1 MIKKSLAVVTTVVGL
16 LGLTI
21 AAAPSQAATPSPY
34 PVTVSNY
41 GASMTFTKSPTRII
55 SLSPTATEILFA
67 INAGSKVVAVDN
79 QSNFPAS
86 APKTA
91 LSGYTPNLE
100 SIINYKPDLVVV
112 SYDPGDLVSSLRS
125 AGVTVLVQDAA
136 NSLSDSYD
144 QILQLGAIT
153 GRVVSAKALVTNMKK
168 KISAALTSIPSRA
181 RGLTFYHEL
190 DDTYYSVTSSTFIG
204 QLYAMAGLVNI
215 ADTASGAEWGYPQLS
230 SEYIIARNPSMI
242 FLADAGCCRQSRAT
256 VKSRPG
262 FGQLAAVK
270 RNHVYILNDDISSR
284 WGPRT
289 AALLEAIAWSVKNF
303 IRTNH

>member
-1 MIKKSLAVVTTVVGL
+1 M
-16 LGLTI
+16 
-21 AAAPSQAATPSPY
+21 
-34 PVTVSNY
+34 
-41 GASMTFTKSPTRII
+41 
-55 SLSPTATEILFA
+55 LFA

-79 QSNFPAS
+79 QSNFPTS
-86 APKTA
+86 APKTS

-100 SIINYKPDLVVV
+100 SILNYKPDLVVV

-125 AGVTVLVQDAA
+125 AGVKVLVQDAA

-144 QILQLGAIT
+144 QIMQLGAIT
-153 GRVVSAKALVTNMKK
+153 GRVVSAKALVTNMKR
-168 KISAALTSIPSRA
+168 KISAALASIPSRA

-204 QLYAMAGLVNI
+204 QLYAMAGLVNV
-215 ADTASGAEWGYPQLS
+215 ADAADGAQWGYPQLS
-230 SEYIIARNPSMI
+230 SEYIIAKNPSMI

-262 FGQLAAVK
+262 FGQLAAVR
-270 RNHVYILNDDISSR
+270 RNHTYILSDDISSR

-289 AALLEAIAWSVKNF
+289 ATLLEAIVWSIKNF

>member
-1 MIKKSLAVVTTVVGL
+1 MIKKSLAVVTSLVGL

-21 AAAPSQAATPSPY
+21 AAAPTQAATPSPY
-34 PVTVSNY
+34 PITVSNS
-41 GASMTFTKSPTRII
+41 GATMTFTKSPTRII
-55 SLSPTATEILFA
+55 SLSPTATEMLFA

-86 APKTA
+86 APKTS

-100 SIINYKPDLVVV
+100 SILNYKPDLVVV

-125 AGVTVLVQDAA
+125 TGVKVLVQDAA
-136 NSLSDSYD
+136 NSLSESYA
-144 QILQLGAIT
+144 QIVQLGTIT
-153 GRVVSAKALVTNMKK
+153 GRAVSAKALVTNMKK
-168 KISAALTSIPSRA
+168 KISAALASIPSRA
-181 RGLTFYHEL
+181 NGLTFYHEL

-215 ADTASGAEWGYPQLS
+215 ADTANGAEWGYPQLS
-230 SEYIIARNPSMI
+230 GEYIIAKNPSMI
-242 FLADAGCCRQSRAT
+242 FLADAGCCSQSRAT
-256 VKSRPG
+256 VKSRAG
-262 FGQLAAVK
+262 LGQLAAIK
-270 RNHVYILNDDISSR
+270 RNHVYILNDDTSSR

-289 AALLEAIAWSVKNF
+289 AALLEAIVWSIKNF